1 MEINAGTSPAV
12 VNNYSSSMTVSSLS
26 AEGTKSEAIVV
37 NKAEVSEDSFKKSG
51 NERELTNDE
60 IGQVTDELNKFMD
73 KINTD
78 LKFEIHEKTNRIIV
92 QVVDS
97 KDQRVIKEF
106 PPHELLDTLAAIS
119 DYIGVL
125 LDKKI

>member
-1 MEINAGTSPAV
+1 MEINAGTPPAL
-12 VNNYSSSMTVSSLS
+12 VNNYSAPLTTPS
-26 AEGTKSEAIVV
+26 ADGSKSEAIAPDKPEAAEGSQ
-37 NKAEVSEDSFKKSG
+37 NKSKHEI
-51 NERELTNDE
+51 ELTNDE
-60 IGQVTDELNKFMD
+60 VSQVTDELNKFMD

-78 LKFEIHEKTNRIIV
+78 LKFEIHEKTNRVIV

-125 LDKKI
+125 LDKRV

>member
-1 MEINAGTSPAV
+1 MDINTGKVPVFVPSFSSKSFVVSPA
-12 VNNYSSSMTVSSLS
+12 
-26 AEGTKSEAIVV
+26 EEAIIEPKDGAVQDQMQT
-37 NKAEVSEDSFKKSG
+37 NKDVKEFK
-51 NERELTNDE
+51 RDE
-60 IGQVTDELNKFMD
+60 ISQITDGLNKFMAT
-73 KINTD
+73 INTD

-125 LDKKI
+125 LDKKV

>member
-1 MEINAGTSPAV
+1 MEINAGTPSAV
-12 VNNYSSSMTVSSLS
+12 ANNYSALLVAPSPS
-26 AEGTKSEAIVV
+26 EGSKSEVAATDKSEAAEGLS
-37 NKAEVSEDSFKKSG
+37 NKLNHG
-51 NERELTNDE
+51 IELTNDE
-60 IGQVTDELNKFMD
+60 MGQVTEELNKFMD

-78 LKFEIHEKTNRIIV
+78 LKFEIHEKTNRVIV

-125 LDKKI
+125 LDKKV

>member
-1 MEINAGTSPAV
+1 MEINAGTPPAV
-12 VNNYSSSMTVSSLS
+12 GNNYSTPLTTPSL
-26 AEGTKSEAIVV
+26 AEGNKSEAVAADKPKAAEGPS
-37 NKAEVSEDSFKKSG
+37 NKSNPEIEF
-51 NERELTNDE
+51 TNDE
-60 IGQVTDELNKFMD
+60 IGQVTNELNKFMD
-73 KINTD
+73 RINTD
-78 LKFEIHEKTNRIIV
+78 LKFEIHEKTNRVIV

-125 LDKKI
+125 LDKKV